1 MKFLDGLHDRWVTV
15 KMIFPGNK
23 NIKKMTGVLIFKT
36 LKQNNEIKIFNNKN
50 SYVNG

>member
-23 NIKKMTGVLIFKT
+23 NIKKMNLIE
-36 LKQNNEIKIFNNKN
+36 LDGELQAQESI
-50 SYVNG
+50 VVQQH